1 MAAKAKTT
9 KAVRKERVVLFD
21 QIRLSAI
28 LFMFFAHVVSY
39 FYQGNSP
46 VILFFRDAGNT
57 VCFTL
62 FLIVSGAANYLSY
75 KDSTL
80 KLLPRLRN
88 LLLSYY
94 FLAFLMSIP
103 AFLAQ
108 QLPASLLQGLRTILF
123 IDVPGYIEFLIPFLA
138 YGLIVLFLR
147 KPLMWL
153 VRKPLLLILSGIAIF
168 AVGSIAYGILTSSG
182 INPDRFIYR
191 IAAIF
196 VGGEGVYRFPILQ
209 YIPVFFLG
217 LFLGRIWED
226 RRESV
231 TEVKWQDLVLL
242 FLLFILILA
251 YAAGGKDILLQRW
264 PPSIGFLIIGVVW
277 AFIHILFLQKLKFS
291 ADKLQEIYREL
302 KFLPWLSRRALPLLV
317 VHTGLLTI
325 LTFAGLPR
333 VSGILIL
340 VYYLLS
346 IAISAAVIALSE
358 KIVEIGSKVPS
369 GKFWLGL
376 NALLV
381 VLITFMLSA
390 FLVGIPV
397 QGTTPG
403 QTPAEEPAVNIKYWY
418 NAEYFSRLDVKRSAT
433 EQLALL
439 QASTQYFEINLG
451 KSLKDKPAGTL
462 VQGVFWNGERYI
474 ELQTVLKSEGI
485 YLVAIAPIV
494 RTNSELLMDYS
505 FYLSPAN
512 AKSPLVQS
520 MRTIKDLKDQPNSF
534 KLELEVSE
542 STAPIVLNSKRKWH
556 MKGDSFELDFKLPT
570 GISENDRLDLQLLKP
585 DTKIE
590 TIPLVWQPGRSYT
603 QNVSLAGKDYGSYQV
618 WLKVTYQDGDEQLQ
632 DLRDSLSTIV
642 EIPLEYNTEPSPHK
656 PYTYSASNSLVLNY
670 SAPLYMTW
678 TIDWEGYDLAQN
690 FMNQMV
696 ELSNKHNMPMTHYFN
711 PRIYVNPAISAD
723 RAKYLTDWVKARA
736 KKGDEIA
743 LHLHMHLDLVTAA
756 GLTAK
761 TQPRWGGRT
770 EGHDVLTTAYDYDEF
785 KQIIRWAKAEFAK
798 QGLPVAKG
806 YRAGGWFM
814 DIDNLRVLN
823 DEGFVYD
830 SSGSDYNEPYGVN
843 KQSRSWNLTAT
854 TKPYQMSRNN
864 QNTSQP
870 PLMKLWQYPNN
881 GADSTNRKG
890 DELVRRL
897 KINLGPGNNPLT
909 EAQVLTYL
917 THPHWLNIDKPQLD
931 QLFAESDKYRYDK
944 DAGPIIYLTAI
955 EAHNNYLNSQ
965 K

>member
-1 MAAKAKTT
+1 
-9 KAVRKERVVLFD
+9 
-21 QIRLSAI
+21 
-28 LFMFFAHVVSY
+28 
-39 FYQGNSP
+39 
-46 VILFFRDAGNT
+46 
-57 VCFTL
+57 
-62 FLIVSGAANYLSY
+62 
-75 KDSTL
+75 
-80 KLLPRLRN
+80 
-88 LLLSYY
+88 
-94 FLAFLMSIP
+94 MSIP
-103 AFLAQ
+103 AFLSQ

-138 YGLIVLFLR
+138 YGLVVLFLR
-147 KPLMWL
+147 KPLMGL
-153 VRKPLLLILSGIAIF
+153 VRRPLLLLLVGALVFAAGSVGYGLLSGT
-168 AVGSIAYGILTSSG
+168 GMS
-182 INPDRFIYR
+182 PDRFVYR
-191 IAAIF
+191 IAALF
-196 VGGEGVYRFPILQ
+196 VGGEDVYRFPILQ
-209 YIPVFFLG
+209 YFPVFFLG
-217 LFLGRIWED
+217 LFLGRVWED

-242 FLLFILILA
+242 FLLFALIFA
-251 YAAGGKDILLQRW
+251 YAAGGKDLLLQRW
-264 PPSIGFLIIGVVW
+264 PPSIGFLIIGVIW

-291 ADKLQEIYREL
+291 AGKLLDIYQKL
-302 KFLPWLSRRALPLLV
+302 KFLSWLSKRALPLLV
-317 VHTGLLTI
+317 VHTALLTI
-325 LTFAGLPR
+325 LTFASAAR
-333 VSGILIL
+333 VSGILIII
-340 VYYLLS
+340 YYLLS
-346 IAISAAVIALSE
+346 IVISAGVILLIE
-358 KIVEIGSKVPS
+358 KIIEVGSKVPT

-376 NALLV
+376 NAFLV

-390 FLVGIPV
+390 FLVGTPAK
-397 QGTTPG
+397 GTTPG
-403 QTPAEEPAVNIKYWY
+403 QIPTGEPVIINIKYWHSP
-418 NAEYFSRLDVKRSAT
+418 EYSSRLDVKRVTT

-439 QASTQYFEINLG
+439 QASTQFFEIDL
-451 KSLKDKPAGTL
+451 SRPLAAKPAGTL
-462 VQGVFWNGERYI
+462 VQGVFWNGKSYV
-474 ELQTVLKSEGI
+474 ELQTVFKSEGI
-485 YLVAIAPIV
+485 YLVEIAPAV
-494 RTNSELLMDYS
+494 RTNSELIGDYS
-505 FYLSPAN
+505 FYLAQTSD
-512 AKSPLVQS
+512 KSSLPQKMKS
-520 MRTIKDLKDQPNSF
+520 IQDLAVVPRSF
-534 KLELEVSE
+534 KLELELDE
-542 STAPIVLNSKRKWH
+542 SVAPIILSSKRKWH
-556 MKGDSFELDFKLPT
+556 LQGDSFELNFKLPT
-570 GISENDRLDLQLLKP
+570 GISENDRLDLQLLNP
-585 DTKIE
+585 QAKIE
-590 TIPLVWQPGRSYT
+590 TIPIVWEPGRSYT
-603 QNVSLAGKDYGSYQV
+603 QSISLAGKEYGNYQV

-632 DLRDSLSTIV
+632 DLRDSLSTTRLSSTQTTTTNSQLA
-642 EIPLEYNTEPSPHK
+642 PQA
-656 PYTYSASNSLVLNY
+656 PYTMAASNSLVLSY

-678 TIDWEGYDLAQN
+678 TIDWEGFDLAQN

-696 ELSNKHNMPMTHYFN
+696 ELSSKHNMPMTHYFN

-743 LHLHMHLDLVTAA
+743 MHLHMHLDLVTAA
-756 GLTAK
+756 GLTPK
-761 TQPRWGGRT
+761 TEPRWGGRT

-785 KQIIRWAKAEFAK
+785 KQIIRWAKSEFAK

-814 DIDNLRVLN
+814 DIDNLRVIN

-917 THPHWLNIDKPQLD
+917 THPHWFNIDKPQLD

-955 EAHNNYLNSQ
+955 EAHNNYVTNN